1 MGVLDTFS
9 LAGRAALVTGGS
21 RGLGFAIARALG
33 EAGAAVGLVAR
44 DGAAVASAAES
55 LAALGIRTFA
65 TAADVRSASSV
76 DTAVSAVS
84 EALGAPVSVLVN
96 NAGISIP
103 GRALETS
110 PSDWSDVLST
120 NLDGVW
126 HCSRAVCSRLLSAGM
141 PGTIVNVGSMS
152 AFIVNQPRWQPAYL
166 ASKAAVHQLTR
177 ALAAEWAPHG
187 VRVNAIA
194 PGYFLTEQSP
204 VDQPEFHAT
213 CVEPA
218 ALKRWGE
225 PHELGPAVTFL
236 ASEASSFMTGSIVV
250 IDGGFTLF

>member
-1 MGVLDTFS
+1 VLDSFS
-9 LAGRAALVTGGS
+9 LSGRVALVTGAS

-44 DGAAVASAAES
+44 DASAVAAASES
-55 LAALGIRTFA
+55 LAELGIRTFA

-76 DTAVSAVS
+76 DAAVAAV
-84 EALGAPVSVLVN
+84 EGALGAPVSVLVN

-126 HCSRAVCSRLLSAGM
+126 HCSRAVCSRLVSAGIG
-141 PGTIVNVGSMS
+141 GTIVNVGSMS

-204 VDQPEFHAT
+204 VDQPEYRAT

-225 PHELGPAVTFL
+225 PHELGPAVVFL